1 MAPTAALSVTSQ
13 TCVAMPGAL
22 STVSFS
28 ASALRSTA
36 KTRAPSSTKRAVVA
50 RPLPQPGPTQPAP
63 VTIAIL
69 SLSREPIAAARV
81 PVEGGRGL
89 DHDGREHSMAKTPL
103 GKLRPASIGMLELP
117 RLEPAILAGFR
128 ALGDL
133 TGT

>member
-69 SLSREPIAAARV
+69 SLSCEPIAAARI

-89 DHDGREHSMAKTPL
+89 DHDGREQFYGENSAREAKARVDRHAGT
-103 GKLRPASIGMLELP
+103 GAP
-117 RLEPAILAGFR
+117 RA
-128 ALGDL
+128 
-133 TGT
+133 